1 VPTVYLDNFDHA
13 VRGLSGHRA
22 RVRRESLTI
31 VVTALILDA
40 ALRGLLLL
48 AGPGRSG

>member
-22 RVRRESLTI
+22 FAGILTI
-31 VVTALILDA
+31 AVTALILDA

-48 AGPGRSG
+48 ADPSRRG